1 MDFVKNI
8 NADRENTDAFTE
20 KLWMGIQNGDK
31 DCYEKLFN
39 EYSDKMLAYGMKYT
53 TDRDLIKECIQSV
66 FVYIFVNRKKLAAV
80 HNTSGYLLTSFRH
93 ELFHSL
99 NERSSRFSYLE
110 EMPEFKLEVKFAS
123 QHIEKMDDESLK
135 VRSQLIKAIDN
146 LSPRQKEII
155 YLYYIQELPLK
166 DVAQIM
172 NMEYQSARNL
182 LSRSLTHLRNSSE
195 LKDYSS
201 FLSTFF
207 MALMSFS

>member
-1 MDFVKNI
+1 MN
-8 NADRENTDAFTE
+8 
-20 KLWMGIQNGDK
+20 L
-31 DCYEKLFN
+31 
-39 EYSDKMLAYGMKYT
+39 KYT

-80 HNTSGYLLTSFRH
+80 HNTSGYLLASFRH